1 MSTEGQH
8 FNIKQARKG
17 KNKKELMDLLQ
28 VNMIPATDITRIVS
42 DLWSFQLSIVGIA
55 VSMMTLLFASHVGK
69 AEAFQHVS
77 KSKDINSE
85 YLSIYLSN
93 GIKTYKQLNSKIV
106 AILILSGL
114 LFLYT
119 TITKYISNECVLF
132 WMCIV
137 DVLLTFTLAIWA
149 VCVMIKV
156 YRQYRK
162 DTN

>member
-17 KNKKELMDLLQ
+17 TNKKELMDSLQ

-137 DVLLTFTLAIWA
+137 DVLLTVTLAIWA